1 MADDDV
7 SREGQPVDDSWLE
20 FYLFSYGI
28 FDFCFF
34 FAFDNTQWSNIHGQ
48 PTKLLNF
55 HLLSNLQKPKKSMRH
70 FLQSIKMKWLKK

>member
-28 FDFCFF
+28 FVFF
-34 FAFDNTQWSNIHGQ
+34 LHLIIHSDLILMDNQQNCSTS
-48 PTKLLNF
+48 TY
-55 HLLSNLQKPKKSMRH
+55 
-70 FLQSIKMKWLKK
+70 